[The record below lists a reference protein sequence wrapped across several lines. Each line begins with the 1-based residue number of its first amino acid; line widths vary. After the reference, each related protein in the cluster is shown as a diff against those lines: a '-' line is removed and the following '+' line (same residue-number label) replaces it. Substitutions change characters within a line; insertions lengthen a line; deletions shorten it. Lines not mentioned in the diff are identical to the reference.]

1 MARTNHILITG
12 AARQT
17 LESVRDRLEGRGFDV
32 ELVDDSADC
41 VRRFSGDGADLVIAC
56 LPLKGAGGVDLV
68 RGLREIDPRVTVVMA
83 GCDHQVL
90 GAAEAFSVDAFEYL
104 EELPQNMNDLL
115 AAVGGA
121 LGSRRGDAQLRY
133 MRQRESSRSGWA
145 SVVGTSTEM
154 RDVVDTVRRVS
165 ERTTRGMPPTI
176 LIRGETG
183 TGKGLLAKCIHYNGV
198 RRNQALV
205 ELNCAAIPSQLLES
219 ELFGYERGA
228 FTDAKTSKAGLF
240 ETAHLGTLFLDEIGS
255 LTIDL
260 QAKLLTAIEEKRIRR
275 LGGRHSVQV
284 DVQII
289 AAAHADLSKRV
300 QRAEFREDLYHR
312 LNVVS
317 VMLPPL
323 RRRGQDKLI
332 LARAFIETMSREYG
346 MPTRTLTS
354 DAEEYIMAYGWPGNV
369 RELRNQVERVLLLAS
384 DGASL
389 GRGDFDRPS
398 TSMPPPSDR
407 PASAPVSLPAEVFSA
422 KAFSA
427 EGLGLEEIE
436 RELIKYALARFEGNV
451 SQAARHLKVS
461 RQTLIYRIRKHELA

>member
-1 MARTNHILITG
+1 MITG
-12 AARQT
+12 ADRLT
-17 LESVRDRLEGRGFDV
+17 VENVRDRLEGRGFDV
-32 ELVDDSADC
+32 ELFDDGADC
-41 VRRFSGDGADLVIAC
+41 IRRFSGDGADLVIAC
-56 LPLKGAGGVDLV
+56 LPLKGAGGLDFV
-68 RGLREIDPRVTVVMA
+68 RGLREVDPRLSVVVA
-83 GCDHQVL
+83 GRDQQIL
-90 GAAEAFSVDAFEYL
+90 GAAEAFSVDAFEYI
-104 EELPQNMNDLL
+104 EELPQSMNDLL

-133 MRQRESSRSGWA
+133 LRQRESSRSSWA
-145 SVVGTSTEM
+145 SVVGTSSEM

-240 ETAHLGTLFLDEIGS
+240 ETAHLGTLFLDEIAS

-260 QAKLLTAIEEKRIRR
+260 QAKLLTSIEEKRIRR

-289 AAAHADLSKRV
+289 AAAHADLSKKVHRG
-300 QRAEFREDLYHR
+300 EFREDLYHR

-323 RRRGQDKLI
+323 RRRGEDKLV
-332 LARAFIETMSREYG
+332 LARAFIDTMSREYG
-346 MPTRTLTS
+346 MPTPTLNR
-354 DAEEYIMAYGWPGNV
+354 DAEEYIMEYPWPGNV
-369 RELRNQVERVLLLAS
+369 RELRNQIERVLLLANE
-384 DGASL
+384 GVSL
-389 GRGDFDRPS
+389 VRADFDRPS

-407 PASAPVSLPAEVFSA
+407 PSTSAAPSSGSPL
-422 KAFSA
+422 AFSA

-436 RELIKYALARFEGNV
+436 RELIKFALARFEGNV

-461 RQTLIYRIRKHELA
+461 RQTLIYRIKKHDLG